1 MKKIKNILKVI
12 IFVIIGIFS
21 FQFVV
26 GDISFELVKN
36 LDIFT
41 SVMQGL
47 NKNYVDEIQTG
58 SLTKTAIDEMLKSL
72 DPYTE
77 FIPESD
83 MEDYKLMATG
93 QYGGIGAL
101 IQKLDSF
108 VVVSQ
113 PYEGF
118 PAYNAGLRAGDIILE
133 INGVSVKGKS
143 TQEVSEMLKGTPD
156 TDVEIS
162 FKNIFDENIKKVK
175 LNRKEIK
182 LPEVPYYGIVA
193 PHIGYISLSSF
204 TMNCSNTVKDALL
217 KLKENDPNLKGLILD
232 LRNNGGGLL
241 NEAVNIINIFVPKNT
256 EVVSTKG
263 RLPETNRVYKTMQAP
278 VDLEIPLCVLIN
290 ENSASASEIVAGAL
304 QDLDRAVIIGEQS
317 YGKGLVQNIVNL
329 PYNSKLKVT
338 IAKYYIP
345 SGRCIQKIDYSD
357 KTNGVGRQISVDEQK
372 IFFTKNKRPVKDAG
386 GILPDIDVKID
397 SISAFTAALY
407 VGQHI
412 FKFATLYSIKHPTI
426 SQPDQF
432 KLSDADYN
440 EFIAYMKDKEIKY
453 SSPLKMELDKLTK
466 LAEYEKKLD
475 LIKDDI
481 EILKKKITLDNQEE
495 LIHYKDEI
503 TNILAPEIISRY
515 YYQKGRI
522 QYELQNDNFTHKA
535 IEILSNPSQ
544 YNNILSVK

>member
-1 MKKIKNILKVI
+1 MKKIKNILKI
-12 IFVIIGIFS
+12 TIFVIIGIFS
-21 FQFVV
+21 FRAVV

-41 SVMQGL
+41 SVMQEL
-47 NKNYVDEIQTG
+47 NKNYVDEIQPG

-83 MEDYKLMATG
+83 IEDYKLMTTG
-93 QYGGIGAL
+93 QYGGVGAL

-108 VVVSQ
+108 VVVSE

-143 TQEVSEMLKGTPD
+143 TQEVSDMLKGAPD
-156 TDVEIS
+156 TDVEIT
-162 FKNIFDENIKKVK
+162 FKNIFDDNIKKVK
-175 LNRKEIK
+175 LTRKEIK

-217 KLKENDPNLKGLILD
+217 KLKENDPKLQGLILD

-263 RLPETNRVYKTMQAP
+263 RLPEANRVYKTMQAP

-357 KTNGVGRQISVDEQK
+357 KTNGVGRQISADEQK

-426 SQPDQF
+426 PQPDQF

-466 LAEYEKKLD
+466 LAEDEKKLD

-481 EILKKKITLDNQEE
+481 ELLKKKITLDNQEE

-503 TNILAPEIISRY
+503 TTILAPEIISRY

-535 IEILSNPSQ
+535 VEILTNPSQ

>member
-47 NKNYVDEIQTG
+47 NKNYVDEIQPG

-156 TDVEIS
+156 TDVEIT

-175 LNRKEIK
+175 LSRKEIK

-263 RLPETNRVYKTMQAP
+263 RLPEANRVYKTMQAP

-317 YGKGLVQNIVNL
+317 YGKGLVQNIIDL

-357 KTNGVGRQISVDEQK
+357 KTNGVGRQISADEQK

-466 LAEYEKKLD
+466 LAEDEKKLD

-481 EILKKKITLDNQEE
+481 ELLKKKITLDNQDE
-495 LIHYKDEI
+495 LLHYKDEI
-503 TNILAPEIISRY
+503 TNILTPEIISRY

>member
-1 MKKIKNILKVI
+1 MKKIKNILKVS

-47 NKNYVDEIQTG
+47 NKNYVDEIQPG

-93 QYGGIGAL
+93 QYGGVGAL

-108 VVVSQ
+108 VVVSE

-133 INGVSVKGKS
+133 VNGVNIKGKS
-143 TQEVSEMLKGTPD
+143 TQEVSDMLKGAPD
-156 TDVEIS
+156 TDVEIT

-175 LNRKEIK
+175 LTRKEIK

-217 KLKENDPNLKGLILD
+217 KLKENDPNLQGLILD

-263 RLPETNRVYKTMQAP
+263 RLPEANRVYKTMQAP

-317 YGKGLVQNIVNL
+317 YGKGLVQNIINL

-357 KTNGVGRQISVDEQK
+357 KTNGVGRQISADEQK

-386 GILPDIDVKID
+386 GILPDIDVKTD

-432 KLSDADYN
+432 KLSNADYN

-466 LAEYEKKLD
+466 LAEDEKKLD

-481 EILKKKITLDNQEE
+481 ELLKKKITLDNQDE
-495 LIHYKDEI
+495 LLHYKDEI
-503 TNILAPEIISRY
+503 TNILTPEIISRY